1 MIAGIGVDIVEIDRI
16 ASALERY
23 GDAFASKLF
32 TEQEISYCRAKAL
45 PAQHFAAR
53 FAAKEAFSKAIAT
66 GWSGTFHWKDVEV
79 VNDEFGKPCVN
90 VYGDTARRIG
100 SAAVSLSLS
109 HTGTNA
115 VAFVVIES

>member
-1 MIAGIGVDIVEIDRI
+1 MIAGIGVDIVEIDRF

-32 TEQEISYCRAKAL
+32 TEREISYCRAKAL

-53 FAAKEAFSKAIAT
+53 FAAKEAFSKALAT
-66 GWSGTFHWKDVEV
+66 GWSGPFHWKDVEV
-79 VNDEFGKPCVN
+79 VNDASGKPCMN
-90 VYGDTARRIG
+90 VYGDTARLIG
-100 SAAVSLSLS
+100 AASISLSLS